1 MGEFYVC
8 LGLENHLKGTIIKG
22 GWGRGVLFC
31 MDSAMKVKYIKS
43 TFVMEREWMSSSA
56 AEK

>member
-1 MGEFYVC
+1 MC